1 MKVTAITKF
10 KQGDLHHALKRLGWT
25 QAELAKRAGVS
36 QQTVGHVLNL
46 RNKPLPSNID
56 RIQKALAEAGEFL
69 DVLTIWPE
77 DFKGFKKSVTV
88 EQTKEVDVALL
99 ARDIPTLH
107 DTMKPNLDDARRL
120 IEKSLTT
127 MPEREARIIRRRHFD
142 GKSLDEIAKEDGVG
156 RAMISIVYNRGLR
169 QLRDPARIKILQE
182 AKDCVT

>member
-10 KQGDLHHALKRLGWT
+10 KQGDLYASLKKLGWT

-36 QQTVGHVLNL
+36 KNAVATAINL
-46 RNKPLPSNID
+46 RNKPLPSNLD
-56 RIQKALAEAGEFL
+56 RIQKALAKAGEFL
-69 DVLTIWPE
+69 DVMTIWPE

-99 ARDIPTLH
+99 ARNTPTLH

-120 IEKSLTT
+120 IEQALSTI
-127 MPEREARIIRRRHFD
+127 PEREARIISQKHFE
-142 GKSLDEIAKEDGVG
+142 GKSLPEIAKQDG
-156 RAMISIVYNRGLR
+156 ISTQAIVTVYNRGLR
-169 QLRDPARIKILQE
+169 RMRHPTRIRPLQE